1 MTQDQQ
7 GQYNGDN
14 PISPPERNSTYK
26 KSQGKMVNIDV
37 RVDVR
42 PERKVNC
49 CEASDCGTSELK
61 IKLV

>member
-1 MTQDQQ
+1 METIQFLRQSA
-7 GQYNGDN
+7 
-14 PISPPERNSTYK
+14 ILRTK
-26 KSQGKMVNIDV
+26 KNQGKMVNIDV